1 MKNLPI
7 VIWQLSDK
15 RRGHDRQSLGLSNA
29 LSKLITTETHIVTVE
44 SFKLLNLLRRGFSPP
59 QELPLPHLI
68 IGAGHQC
75 QNALIKAKKTAGG
88 LSICLMKPS
97 LPRAWFDLCIIPEHD
112 KVSRRQ
118 NTIETKG
125 VLNPVVSKIA
135 PPLNNGVVLIGGPS
149 RHHNWDANDLVSQI
163 RTIIEDDS
171 HTTWTIA
178 NSRRTPSGT
187 ANLIMNDLIL
197 KDKFFQID
205 DLPLNWI
212 DQKIE
217 SCGRIW
223 VTADSVSMIFEALST
238 KAKVGII
245 DVPAKRS
252 DRINTIAP
260 NLQKLG
266 WVYHGDVTPDI
277 HRPNLNEANRCAMT
291 ILKRWPSLM
300 TANSNSSL
308 P

>member
-7 VIWQLSDK
+7 VIWQLTDK

-29 LSKLITTETHIVTVE
+29 ISKLTAAETHIVNLE
-44 SFKLLNLLRRGFSPP
+44 SFTLLNLLRHGFSTP

-125 VLNPVVSKIA
+125 VLNPVVSNIA
-135 PPLNNGVVLIGGPS
+135 PPSNNGVVLIGGPS
-149 RHHNWDANDLVSQI
+149 RHHNWDANGLVSQI

-171 HTTWTIA
+171 RTNWTIA

-187 ANLIMNDLIL
+187 ANLIMNDPIL
-197 KDKFFQID
+197 KDKFFQVD

-266 WVYHGDVTPDI
+266 WVYHGDATPDMP
-277 HRPNLNEANRCAMT
+277 RPNLNEANRCAMT

>member
-1 MKNLPI
+1 VKNLPI
-7 VIWQLSDK
+7 VIWQLTDK

-29 LSKLITTETHIVTVE
+29 ISKLTAAETHIVNLE
-44 SFKLLNLLRRGFSPP
+44 SFTLLNLLRHGFSTP

-75 QNALIKAKKTAGG
+75 QNALIKAKKLAGG

-125 VLNPVVSKIA
+125 VLNPVVSNIA
-135 PPLNNGVVLIGGPS
+135 PPSNNGVVLIGGPS
-149 RHHNWDANDLVSQI
+149 RHHNWDANGLVSQI

-171 HTTWTIA
+171 RTNWTIA

-187 ANLIMNDLIL
+187 ANLIMNDPIL
-197 KDKFFQID
+197 KDKFFQVD

-266 WVYHGDVTPDI
+266 WVYHGDATPDTP
-277 HRPNLNEANRCAMT
+277 RPNLNEANRCAMT

>member
-7 VIWQLSDK
+7 VIWQLTDK

-29 LSKLITTETHIVTVE
+29 ISKLTAADTHIVNLKI
-44 SFKLLNLLRRGFSPP
+44 FKLLNLLRRGFSPP
-59 QELPLPHLI
+59 QHLPLPHLI

-125 VLNPVVSKIA
+125 VLNPVVPNIA
-135 PPLNNGVVLIGGPS
+135 PPLNTGIVLIGGPS
-149 RHHNWDANDLVSQI
+149 RHHNWDAKDIVSQI
-163 RTIIEDDS
+163 RTIIRKDS
-171 HTTWTIA
+171 HTAWTIA

-187 ANLIMNDLIL
+187 ANLIMNDPIL

-212 DQKIE
+212 DQKLE

-245 DVPAKRS
+245 DVPSNRP

-266 WVYHGDVTPDI
+266 WVYHGDVAPDI
-277 HRPNLNEANRCAMT
+277 RRPNLNEANRCAMT
-291 ILKRWPSLM
+291 ILQRWPSLM

>member
-1 MKNLPI
+1 VKSLPI
-7 VIWQLSDK
+7 VLWQLSDK

-29 LSKLITTETHIVTVE
+29 LSKLITAETHIVTVE

-75 QNALIKAKKTAGG
+75 QNALVKAKKTAGG

-187 ANLIMNDLIL
+187 ANLIMNDPIL

-252 DRINTIAP
+252 DRLNTIAP
-260 NLQKLG
+260 NLQKLS
-266 WVYHGDVTPDI
+266 WVYHGAASPDI

>member
-125 VLNPVVSKIA
+125 VLNPVVSNIA

-187 ANLIMNDLIL
+187 ANLIMNDPIL

-212 DQKIE
+212 DQKLE

-266 WVYHGDVTPDI
+266 WVYHGDATPDI
-277 HRPNLNEANRCAMT
+277 HRPDLNEANRCAMT

>member
-1 MKNLPI
+1 VKNLPI

-59 QELPLPHLI
+59 QDLPLPHLI

-125 VLNPVVSKIA
+125 VLNPVVSNIA

-187 ANLIMNDLIL
+187 ANLIMNDPIL

-212 DQKIE
+212 DQKLE

-266 WVYHGDVTPDI
+266 WVYHGDATPDI
-277 HRPNLNEANRCAMT
+277 HRPDLNEANRCAMT